1 MVHNQYDSFS
11 MHFMFLNSLG
21 SRLFPVLAT
30 ARAQVRQVTPI
41 ALKTTLIASLSLCM
55 TQVSATDDTGSTS
68 TSNSNS
74 TSNLPE
80 LGDAASAYLNKRQEE
95 KIGKQFLRQLLAS
108 KNYVND
114 PELRY
119 YINELGAKVGS
130 TANLGGLQLHF
141 NLLKEKTLNAFAVP
155 GGYITFHT
163 GLILTTETE
172 SELASVVGH
181 EIAHLS
187 QRHLPRMIA
196 KAEASKLPSTAA
208 ILASLLIGGQVG
220 VAGVTLANANL
231 ISNQLAYSR
240 EFEKEADAIGI
251 QMMSNSGFDP
261 QGTAAF
267 FDKLQRFTLVTSTDV
282 PEFLRSHPLSY
293 TRVAEAE
300 SRLAALPKQSHSSS
314 MDFHLSKAKIRALYS
329 DRPEQAQREL
339 IQQIEQSEGLE
350 KVAAKYGLALSQV
363 RQRRY
368 NEAIGSLRK
377 LVESYPDNA
386 ALTIGLSNAL
396 VESGNS
402 AEGIQLLSDL
412 SSKQVEKPYIAHYL
426 LDALLGDSQY
436 AEAKKLARYQLRRHP
451 DDFRLFLQLS
461 KANVGLDQL
470 AEAHQADA
478 EYLSAIGRYQTALA
492 SLKLAL
498 RDNGNNS
505 SYLKQSIEA
514 RIEQI
519 ERITSK
525 DKKS

>member
-1 MVHNQYDSFS
+1 MYP
-11 MHFMFLNSLG
+11 MFINSLP
-21 SRLFPVLAT
+21 SRLISVLSSAG
-30 ARAQVRQVTPI
+30 ALVRRVMPLAFKTSLI
-41 ALKTTLIASLSLCM
+41 VALSVCM
-55 TQVSATDDTGSTS
+55 TQVSATDDVDTVST
-68 TSNSNS
+68 NS

-80 LGDAASAYLNKRQEE
+80 LGDSASAYLNKRQEE
-95 KIGKQFLRQLLAS
+95 QIGKQFLRQLLAS
-108 KNYVND
+108 RNYVND

-119 YINELGAKVGS
+119 YINELGAKVGA
-130 TANLGGLQLHF
+130 TANLNGLQLHF
-141 NLLKEKTLNAFAVP
+141 NLLREKTLNAFAVP
-155 GGYITFHT
+155 GGYIVFHT

-196 KAEASKLPSTAA
+196 KAEASKLPTTAA
-208 ILASLLIGGQVG
+208 IIASLLIGGQVG

-261 QGTAAF
+261 QGTASF
-267 FDKLQRFTLVTSTDV
+267 FDKLQRYTLVTSDDV

-300 SRLAALPKQSHSSS
+300 SRLAALPKQRHSSS
-314 MDFHLSKAKIRALYS
+314 IEFHLVKAKIRALHS

-339 IQQIEQSEGLE
+339 IQQIEKSEGFE
-350 KVAAKYGLALSQV
+350 KIAGRYGLALSQV
-363 RQRRY
+363 RQRKY
-368 NEAIGSLRK
+368 EEAIESLRE
-377 LVESYPDNA
+377 LVKSHPENA
-386 ALTIGLSNAL
+386 TLIIGLSNAL
-396 VESGNS
+396 AESGDS
-402 AEGIQLLSDL
+402 TEGIQLLKEL
-412 SSKQVEKPYIAHYL
+412 SSKQAEKPYIAHYL
-426 LDALLGDSQY
+426 IDALLGDSQY
-436 AEAKKLARYQLRRHP
+436 AEAKKLTRYQLRRHP
-451 DDFRLFLQLS
+451 EDFRLFLKLS
-461 KANVGLDQL
+461 KANVGLEQL

-478 EYLSAIGRYQTALA
+478 EYLAAIGRYESALG

-498 RDNGNNS
+498 RDNADNS

-519 ERITSK
+519 KRITTA
-525 DKKS
+525 DKRGQKRG

>member
-1 MVHNQYDSFS
+1 MLLMSI
-11 MHFMFLNSLG
+11 NSL
-21 SRLFPVLAT
+21 T
-30 ARAQVRQVTPI
+30 ARWIVVLVNARAMARRFVPLVF
-41 ALKTTLIASLSLCM
+41 KSTLIATLSLCM
-55 TQVSATDDTGSTS
+55 TQVSATDDADSAST
-68 TSNSNS
+68 NS

-80 LGDAASAYLNKRQEE
+80 LGDAASAFLNKRQEE
-95 KIGKQFLRQLLAS
+95 RIGKQFLRQLLAS
-108 KNYVND
+108 RNYVSD

-119 YINELGAKVGS
+119 YINELGAKVGA
-130 TANLGGLQLHF
+130 TANLDGLQLRF
-141 NLLKEKTLNAFAVP
+141 NLLKENALNAFAVP

-196 KAEASKLPSTAA
+196 KAEASKLPTTAA
-208 ILASLLIGGQVG
+208 IIASLLIGGQVG

-251 QMMSNSGFDP
+251 QMMSSSGFDP
-261 QGTAAF
+261 QGTANF
-267 FDKLQRFTLVTSTDV
+267 FDKLQRYTLVTSKDV

-300 SRLAALPKQSHSSS
+300 SRLAALPKQTHSSS
-314 MDFHLSKAKIRALYS
+314 IEFYLTKAKIRALYS
-329 DRPEQAQREL
+329 ERPEQAQREL
-339 IQQIEQSEGLE
+339 IQEIEESEGIE
-350 KVAAKYGLALSQV
+350 KVAGKYGLALSQV

-368 NEAIGSLRK
+368 DEAIRSLRE
-377 LVESYPDNA
+377 LVEQYPENA
-386 ALTIGLSNAL
+386 ALIIGLSNAL
-396 VESGNS
+396 AESGNA
-402 AEGIQLLSDL
+402 AEGIELLTDL

-426 LDALLGDSQY
+426 IDALLGDSQY

-451 DDFRLFLQLS
+451 DDFRLFVKLS

-478 EYLSAIGRYQTALA
+478 EYLAAVGRYETALA
-492 SLKLAL
+492 SLNLAL
-498 RDNGNNS
+498 RDNGDNS

-514 RIEQI
+514 RIEQLK
-519 ERITSK
+519 RISTA
-525 DKKS
+525 DKKARNRS